1 MVNSESKPYRELPD
15 CNGAHP
21 VTFSVDAPTIKSS
34 SCNGAHPVTFSI
46 EVPRK
51 VGFAEFT
58 LFHFDKLLSRINNLF
73 PQDILSGLRSTS
85 WQSARVGEIRQR
97 LVLK

>member
-1 MVNSESKPYRELPD
+1 MVNSESKPCRELPD

-21 VTFSVDAPTIKSS
+21 VTFS
-34 SCNGAHPVTFSI
+34 I
-46 EVPRK
+46 EVPSK
-51 VGFAEFT
+51 VGFTEFT

-85 WQSARVGEIRQR
+85 WQSARVDEIRQR
-97 LVLK
+97 LMLK